1 MCSYFRVE
9 GEIVKTKLRG
19 TKQVPSGKGH
29 GTTSLFKIIVNNGT
43 GNRVRV
49 LFWGQKATEFS
60 TILRIRNVI
69 TITRAKASAV
79 NVKFNNP
86 ADNVG
91 LIELSVTNS
100 STIQVARNLFQDDVD
115 NSPPRV
121 VKLEDAPNERGRLAV
136 SGWLKLPFGPVVS
149 FGSTIGSGVI
159 IDGKFKLRVHVH
171 DYRLPI
177 TFPQG
182 AHIKVICESGLDRN
196 EVSTILTVR
205 SSADVSLDASKPP
218 LTESEMRRLGMITPS
233 KRKAV
238 DDSNVATKKPTVG

>member
-1 MCSYFRVE
+1 M
-9 GEIVKTKLRG
+9 
-19 TKQVPSGKGH
+19 VPVIESECFSGDKKPRN
-29 GTTSLFKIIVNNGT
+29 FP
-43 GNRVRV
+43 
-49 LFWGQKATEFS
+49 QFS
-60 TILRIRNVI
+60 AYVI

-238 DDSNVATKKPTVG
+238 DDSNVATKKPTVGSEENGTVISDNQNSDLEQNLTEKRKKNDKATEIFFLP